1 MKQPINEIR
10 RMQQLA
16 GIITESYLN
25 ENLDNNNFRFDFLQ
39 QFLNKP
45 YSGKYIV
52 GYEDLGPNSIDIVLG
67 KSKIPFDFS
76 EGSSQ
81 KLGLDDIK
89 MQQAGVIKFVKNPG
103 EDNFSVSNVPDQDY
117 EANVE
122 ILDAL
127 YTWINKNK

>member
-25 ENLDNNNFRFDFLQ
+25 EFLDNNNFRLDFLQ

-45 YSGKYIV
+45 YNGKYII
-52 GYEDLGPNSIDIVLG
+52 GYEDLGPNFINIVLG

-81 KLGLDDIK
+81 KLGLDDIE
-89 MQQAGVIKFVKNPG
+89 MQQAGVIKYTRNPG
-103 EDNFSVSNVPDQDY
+103 EDKLSVSNVSDQDY
-117 EANVE
+117 EANFK